1 MIEPENKLDQNTKLT
16 PAQENEKAIQ
26 EKLQDAGEMQQEK
39 NYTQTTPEQGSD
51 VPPQEQTVGIP

>member
-1 MIEPENKLDQNTKLT
+1 MNEPENKHEATTKLT

-26 EKLQDAGEMQQEK
+26 EKLQDAGQLQQES
-39 NYTQTTPEQGSD
+39 YTQTTPEQGSD